1 MRGRLAVLMLHDVS
15 EADQAEGYTVSR
27 RRLREVLEAVSRTD
41 VAVQVQITFDDGA
54 LGTFERGLP
63 ELHATG
69 TTATLF
75 ATTDFIGRPG
85 FMDRS
90 MLRGWVEAGQALG
103 SHGVTHRP
111 LSVLSEAD
119 AVAEFRDSRA
129 RLEDWAGVPVLDFA
143 FPGGNDSRRLRN
155 LALEVGYRHVY
166 TSEPGFTS
174 VTDRIRSRF
183 TVRAG
188 TPVAAVARLANARL
202 SGVFLL
208 DGALFQSKQLLGVRV
223 YRRLRSI
230 LRRHRPARDPAA

>member
-15 EADQAEGYTVSR
+15 EADHGYGYTVSR
-27 RRLREVLEAVSRTD
+27 HRLREVLEVARRTD
-41 VAVQVQITFDDGA
+41 VAVPIHITFDDGG

-85 FMDRS
+85 FMDRP
-90 MLRGWVEAGQALG
+90 MLRGWVEAGHALG

-119 AVAEFRDSRA
+119 AVAELRDSRA
-129 RLEDWAGVPVLDFA
+129 RLEDWSGAPVLDFA
-143 FPGGNDSRRLRN
+143 FPGGNDSPRLRE
-155 LALEVGYRHVY
+155 LALEVGYRDVY
-166 TSEPGFTS
+166 TSEPGFS
-174 VTDRIRSRF
+174 RVTDRIRSRF

-188 TPVAAVARLANARL
+188 TPVAAVAQLADARL
-202 SGVFLL
+202 SGAFLL
-208 DGALFQSKQLLGVRV
+208 DAALFRSKQFLGARV
-223 YRRLRSI
+223 YRSLRSV
-230 LRRHRPARDPAA
+230 LRRPRPASDPAA